1 MCYVQILCQPLKR
14 AGGIG
19 EAWWYLN
26 TFFSYLNLVI
36 CLFSPWSFWLSG
48 LQSNFL
54 FWHFNM
60 NICESAITYQGSM
73 ARTYLNIYNLDKRWK
88 FIIQRKCVHIKA
100 ELICV
105 FVLKNQQSR
114 DDYCPVYQVL
124 NLISWLNTVCHCLH
138 FSDARTFWNKS
149 LIFEKWWMLKILN

>member
-1 MCYVQILCQPLKR
+1 MSAIK
-14 AGGIG
+14 AGGGDRRSLVIL
-19 EAWWYLN
+19 EHFFLVSE
-26 TFFSYLNLVI
+26 FSYLFVLSLILLIVWSTVQ
-36 CLFSPWSFWLSG
+36 FSFLTFQYEYLWI
-48 LQSNFL
+48 SNY
-54 FWHFNM
+54 
-60 NICESAITYQGSM
+60 ISRKYGQI
-73 ARTYLNIYNLDKRWK
+73 IYNLDKRWK